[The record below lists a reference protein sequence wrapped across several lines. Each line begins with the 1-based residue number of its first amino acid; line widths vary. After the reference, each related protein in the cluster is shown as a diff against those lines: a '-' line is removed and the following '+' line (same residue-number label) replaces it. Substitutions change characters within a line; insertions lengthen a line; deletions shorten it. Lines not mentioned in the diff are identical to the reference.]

1 MKTTIIILLATL
13 FLVSCEPVRPYTL
26 FLKSGNGYSTSIE
39 CDSFTMISEYE
50 AIAYSNGSKMH
61 LKSIKE
67 ILPRS
72 NK

>member
-26 FLKSGNGYSTSIE
+26 FLRAGNAYSTSVT
-39 CDSFTMISEYE
+39 CDSFTMINEYE

-61 LKSIKE
+61 LKSIGA
-67 ILPRS
+67 ILPSS